1 MQIYYTPEA
10 LSDLQNVKESIIETF
25 FDEKL
30 AVDTLKSI
38 TKSVRSLEAFPY
50 MGRELIL
57 SGGVST
63 GYRYLF
69 SKHNYVFYRIEQ
81 DKVRVVRVLHERQD
95 YLRVLFGITEE

>member
-10 LSDLQNVKESIIETF
+10 LQDLQNVKDSIMETF
-25 FDEKL
+25 FDDKL

-38 TKSVRSLEAFPY
+38 AKSVRNLEVFPY
-50 MGRELIL
+50 MGKELFL
-57 SGGVST
+57 SGGTST

-81 DKVRVVRVLHERQD
+81 DMVRIVRVLHERQD
-95 YLRVLFGITEE
+95 YMRVLFGITEE

>member
-10 LSDLQNVKESIIETF
+10 LEDLQNVKSSIIETF

-38 TKSVRSLEAFPY
+38 TKSVRNLEMFPY
-50 MGRELIL
+50 IGKELFL
-57 SGGVST
+57 SGGIAT

-69 SKHNYVFYRIEQ
+69 SKHNYVFYRVEQ
-81 DKVRVVRVLHERQD
+81 DMVRVIRVLHECQD
-95 YLRVLFGITEE
+95 YMRVLFGITED